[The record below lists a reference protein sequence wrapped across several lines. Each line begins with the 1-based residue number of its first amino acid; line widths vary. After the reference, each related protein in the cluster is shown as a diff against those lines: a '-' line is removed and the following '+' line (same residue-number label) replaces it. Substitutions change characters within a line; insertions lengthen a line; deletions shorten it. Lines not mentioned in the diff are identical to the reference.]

1 MSEFNPTEKGV
12 PIRQGATANFLIDSR
27 DRTGYNLIAPTTA
40 DTAADFFI
48 TKKNSLM
55 NGYFT
60 RIAPQDVCLD
70 YCLDNINTYWGN
82 AFINFIP
89 STIQTTGMAYPSTIQ
104 ATLPNGGYTVA
115 NALDAIT
122 TSFNSNT
129 TATNN
134 SLTLST
140 LLVTN
145 GRGGNAASLGMFK
158 GAAATAFKIPFSTS
172 VATASSGTIIN
183 LAGQLDLDL
192 NTAYANSFVVDCP
205 KLLPTSYLDFV
216 SPTLT
221 QNQNVK
227 DGSTS
232 QQTTDILYRW
242 YLAWGDVPEPLDA
255 YGYQIFQGYKRFIQ
269 HRQIP
274 FPKQIRWMPNIPIG
288 QLGFQVLDDQGRVL
302 PASMLGYTTTA
313 ANNSEL
319 EWQMTCL
326 ASET

>member
-12 PIRQGATANFLIDSR
+12 PIRQAATANFLIDSR
-27 DRTGYNLIAPTTA
+27 DRSGYALINPTSPATS
-40 DTAADFFI
+40 ADFFI
-48 TKKNSLM
+48 QKNNSLM

-60 RIAPQDVCLD
+60 RLAPQDVCLD

-89 STIQTTGMAYPSTIQ
+89 STIQTAGMAYPSTIQ
-104 ATLPNGGYTVA
+104 ATLPNGSYSVA
-115 NALDAIT
+115 ECLNAIT
-122 TSFNSNT
+122 TSFNSNA
-129 TATNN
+129 TASAN

-140 LLVTN
+140 LLNTN

-158 GAAATAFKIPFSTS
+158 GAAPTAFNIPFSTS

-183 LAGQLDLDL
+183 LAGQLDLDV

-216 SPTLT
+216 SPTMT

-227 DGSTS
+227 EGSTS
-232 QQTTDILYRW
+232 LQTTDILYRW

-274 FPKQIRWMPNIPIG
+274 FPKQIRWQANIPIG
-288 QLGFQVLDDQGRVL
+288 QIGFQVLDDQGRVL
-302 PASMLGYTTTA
+302 PPSMLGYTTTA